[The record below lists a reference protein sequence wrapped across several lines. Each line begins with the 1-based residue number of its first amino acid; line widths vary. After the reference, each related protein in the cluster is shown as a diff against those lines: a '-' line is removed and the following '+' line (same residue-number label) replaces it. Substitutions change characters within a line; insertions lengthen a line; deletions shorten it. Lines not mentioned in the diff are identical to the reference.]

1 MANQKNVLGLHLAPC
16 SLDPLTGFFRDGC
29 CNTGS
34 SDAGTHTVC
43 AIMTKEFLDFSK
55 AQGNDLSTPRKEF
68 NFAGLNPGDAWC
80 LCALRW
86 VEALKAGCAPRVRLA
101 STNIKTLKFV
111 ELNELKKYQID
122 LN

>member
-1 MANQKNVLGLHLAPC
+1 
-16 SLDPLTGFFRDGC
+16 
-29 CNTGS
+29 
-34 SDAGTHTVC
+34 
-43 AIMTKEFLDFSK
+43 MTKEFLNFSK

-68 NFAGLNPGDAWC
+68 NFPGLNPGDAWC